1 MIKIIIIIINLCVH
15 FTINCGKTIKILF
28 FVFVSVLLSNTN
40 QSILYEDRYT
50 TVTSIKSILT
60 IKKIIMDS
68 LEQMQKLSKLI
79 MITLI

>member
-1 MIKIIIIIINLCVH
+1 MH

-60 IKKIIMDS
+60 SKKIIMDS